1 MVTEQLALGFVGLE
15 LGAEVLDV
23 DDTRDAFPQI
33 LGELFACDDV
43 LVRALRVGN
52 DLDAY

>member
-23 DDTRDAFPQI
+23 DDTRDAFPQV
-33 LGELFACDDV
+33 LRELFACDDV

-52 DLDAY
+52 NLEAC